1 MKTAM
6 SFLVALLLAG
16 SLVVGCTPVAAQ
28 KDQVTSQ
35 RRDSVVWW
43 EHNYGD

>member
-1 MKTAM
+1 MKTAT
-6 SFLVALLLAG
+6 SYLALFLLTALVA
-16 SLVVGCTPVAAQ
+16 GCTPVAAQ
-28 KDQVTSQ
+28 KDQATSQ